1 MSESLQPG
9 PSDQP
14 GGDVLPALTPV
25 GRFRIEGHL
34 GHGGMGEVYRAWDP
48 VLERSVAIK
57 RLRTGNEQD
66 TAAPERF
73 RREALALAQ
82 LNHPNVCQVHDL
94 VNDPL
99 GIFIAMELVE
109 GSTLDQVAQDLSLK
123 EKLVVLQS
131 VAQAL
136 EAAHAKGIVHR
147 DLKPRNVMVHERQP
161 GDPPRV
167 KVVDFGLM
175 RLLTPSAQLGRQL
188 TPPPVPNLSALADH
202 PGDFEDTSQM
212 PVGVWSPDSSGPHRR
227 VGAGSQSPSQL
238 TQNGMFMGSPSY
250 ASPEQIQGQAVG
262 PSSDVFSMGILAW
275 ELLAG
280 EHPFSGEGRNRMK
293 AIVHGTR
300 RELRVKGLP
309 SGTADLLKAMLE
321 THPFKRPTAAKVAE
335 TLAQLTRPRT
345 VLKWTALAVVSALL
359 LAGGVNLFLGRG
371 IISDLTR
378 QRPARLAV
386 LPFSNETGDPRLDS
400 IARLILPEMMES
412 GLRDQARLAVL
423 DQDLLA
429 RTRKSLRLGLDGP
442 LSPIDQGRLA
452 AALGTQLML
461 RGKLLQDAKKALVL
475 SYELIDGSGRIRHS
489 GEAQQAGDRT
499 AISLPLARQACNTL
513 LKAMNPFGSI
523 RTALP
528 DVPASALVDYTR
540 GTELMDRGNFKEA
553 APAFLAA
560 ALAAPDY
567 AAAVLGYARCLS
579 RLADAP
585 PEPVYHWARWAARAQ
600 GNRITEMKA
609 LHHLAV
615 RHGDRGQWQASA
627 QAGREALELAK
638 ALGESAFE
646 AGVHST
652 LGVNLQRQHKPL
664 EAEAEYQQALL
675 LFRTVGDRHSATR
688 ALNNLAVLDKERGN
702 LKGAEARYLDALQ
715 TVQAYGD
722 KWGECFITNNLGDLA
737 LAQEGG
743 LDRAEAFFHK
753 AQALRAAI
761 GDENGMVYT
770 LMGLATVQQARGDF
784 TQAEALLG
792 QFLEQARKTR
802 LRPMEAL
809 ALYNLGEVH
818 RAAGRFP
825 EARGYY
831 QQSLPIHQE
840 LDDAV
845 MEAHCLAGEAE
856 CLAREGR
863 RGMAATLL
871 ERSRTLS
878 AEDTPYTL
886 RAQAWVARS
895 EGRTDEARS
904 LFTRA
909 LSEAR
914 IHAPEIQ
921 SELKAALR

>member
-1 MSESLQPG
+1 MTESLQPG

-14 GGDVLPALTPV
+14 GGEVLPALTPV

-48 VLERSVAIK
+48 VLERSVALK
-57 RLRTGNEQD
+57 RLRTSSEQD
-66 TAAPERF
+66 VGAPERF

-94 VNDPL
+94 VSDPL

-147 DLKPRNVMVHERQP
+147 DLKPRNVMVHELQP
-161 GDPPRV
+161 NDPPRV

-175 RLLTPSAQLGRQL
+175 RLLTPNTPLGRQL
-188 TPPPVPNLSALADH
+188 TPPPVPNLSLLAD
-202 PGDFEDTSQM
+202 PQGEFEDTSQM
-212 PVGVWSPDSSGPHRR
+212 PVGVWTPDSSGPHRR
-227 VGAGSQSPSQL
+227 LGSGPNSPSQL
-238 TQNGMFMGSPSY
+238 TQHGMFMGSPSY

-262 PSSDVFSMGILAW
+262 PSSDIFSLGILAW

-280 EHPFSGEGRNRMK
+280 EHPFPGEGRNRMK

-300 RELRVKGLP
+300 RELKVKGLP

-321 THPFKRPTAAKVAE
+321 SHPFKRPTAAKVAE
-335 TLAQLTRPRT
+335 TLERLARPRT
-345 VLKWTALAVVSALL
+345 VLKWTALAVAGALL

-371 IISDLTR
+371 IIADLTR
-378 QRPARLAV
+378 QGPARLAV
-386 LPFSNETGDPRLDS
+386 LPFSNETGDPRLDTV
-400 IARLILPEMMES
+400 ARLILPEMMES
-412 GLRDQARLAVL
+412 GLRDHARLAVL

-429 RTRKSLRLGLDGP
+429 RTRKSLRLGTDGP
-442 LSPIDQGRLA
+442 LSAADQGRLA
-452 AALGTQLML
+452 AALGTQLLL
-461 RGKLLQDAKKALVL
+461 RGRLVQQGQGVL
-475 SYELIDGSGRIRHS
+475 AFVFDLIDGSGRVRHA
-489 GEAQQAGDRT
+489 GEVKQAGDQT

-513 LKAMNPFGSI
+513 LKAMNPFGSS
-523 RTALP
+523 RTVLP
-528 DVPASALVDYTR
+528 DVPASVLDAYTR
-540 GTELMDRGNFKEA
+540 GSELMDRGNFKEA
-553 APAFLAA
+553 APSFLAA

-567 AAAVLGYARCLS
+567 APAVLGYARCLS

-600 GNRITEMKA
+600 GNRIIEMKA
-609 LHHLAV
+609 LHHLSV
-615 RHGDRGQWQASA
+615 RHGDRGQWQASEK
-627 QAGREALELAK
+627 AGREALELAK

-646 AGVHST
+646 AGVHAT
-652 LGVNLQRQHKPL
+652 MGVNLQRQHKPA

-675 LFRTVGDRHSATR
+675 IYQTVGDRHSATR
-688 ALNNLAVLDKERGN
+688 ALNNLAVLERERGN
-702 LKGAEARYLDALQ
+702 LKGAEARYLDALK

-722 KWGECFITNNLGDLA
+722 KWGESFITNNLGDLA

-743 LDRAEAFFHK
+743 LDRAEGFFLK
-753 AQALRAAI
+753 AQALREAM

-770 LMGLATVQQARGDF
+770 LMGLASVQQAKEDYTR
-784 TQAEALLG
+784 AEALFG
-792 QFLEQARKTR
+792 QFLELARKTR

-818 RAAGRFP
+818 RAAGRYA
-825 EARGYY
+825 EARGFYR
-831 QQSLPIHQE
+831 QSLPIHQE
-840 LDDAV
+840 LEDAV

-886 RAQAWVARS
+886 RAQAWLARS
-895 EGRTDEARS
+895 EGRSDEARS

-909 LSEAR
+909 LAEAR
-914 IHAPEIQ
+914 VHAPELQ